1 MKHETQRLGGAV
13 RRQSRHHASRPMGED
28 VSRPA
33 AVAGSRAKKQAG
45 DRGAGAAAVPFVRA
59 IWQDAQGTRVR
70 LTYVTRS
77 TVDFE
82 NLDTGGHGVIARSWL
97 EKHFTPLS

>member
-1 MKHETQRLGGAV
+1 MQNETQRLGGAI
-13 RRQSRHHASRPMGED
+13 RRESRHHAAGPMGAD

-45 DRGAGAAAVPFVRA
+45 HRGARAAAVPVVRA
-59 IWQDAQGTRVR
+59 IWRDAQGMRVR
-70 LTYVTRS
+70 LTYVTRN

-82 NLDTGGHGVIARSWL
+82 NLDTGGHGVIARAWL
-97 EKHFTPLS
+97 EKHFTPVP

>member
-13 RRQSRHHASRPMGED
+13 RRQSRHHAARPLGAD

-45 DRGAGAAAVPFVRA
+45 DRSAGASVVPVVRA
-59 IWQDAQGTRVR
+59 IWQDSQGMRVR

-82 NLDTGGHGVIARSWL
+82 NLDTGGHGVIARAWL

>member
-1 MKHETQRLGGAV
+1 
-13 RRQSRHHASRPMGED
+13 
-28 VSRPA
+28 
-33 AVAGSRAKKQAG
+33 
-45 DRGAGAAAVPFVRA
+45 VPVVRA
-59 IWQDAQGTRVR
+59 IWQDAQGMRIR

-97 EKHFTPLS
+97 EKHFTPVP

>member
-1 MKHETQRLGGAV
+1 MGA
-13 RRQSRHHASRPMGED
+13 D

-33 AVAGSRAKKQAG
+33 AVAGSPAKKQAG
-45 DRGAGAAAVPFVRA
+45 HRGAGTAAVPVVRA

-82 NLDTGGHGVIARSWL
+82 NLDTGGHGVIARTWL
-97 EKHFTPLS
+97 EKHFTPVP

>member
-1 MKHETQRLGGAV
+1 MGA
-13 RRQSRHHASRPMGED
+13 D

-45 DRGAGAAAVPFVRA
+45 HRGARAAAVPVVRA
-59 IWQDAQGTRVR
+59 IWRDAQGMRVCI
-70 LTYVTRS
+70 TYVTRN

-82 NLDTGGHGVIARSWL
+82 NLDTGGHGVIARAWL
-97 EKHFTPLS
+97 EKHFTPVP

>member
-1 MKHETQRLGGAV
+1 MQHETQRLGGAI
-13 RRQSRHHASRPMGED
+13 RRQSQHHAAGPMGAD

-45 DRGAGAAAVPFVRA
+45 DRGAGTTAVPVVRA
-59 IWQDAQGTRVR
+59 IWQDAQGMRIR
-70 LTYVTRS
+70 LTYVTRN

-97 EKHFTPLS
+97 EKHFTPVP

>member
-1 MKHETQRLGGAV
+1 MPV
-13 RRQSRHHASRPMGED
+13 
-28 VSRPA
+28 
-33 AVAGSRAKKQAG
+33 
-45 DRGAGAAAVPFVRA
+45 VRA

-82 NLDTGGHGVIARSWL
+82 NLDTGGHGVIARAWL
-97 EKHFTPLS
+97 EKHFTPVP

>member
-1 MKHETQRLGGAV
+1 VKHETQRLGGAV
-13 RRQSRHHASRPMGED
+13 RRQSRHHAARPLGAD

-45 DRGAGAAAVPFVRA
+45 DRSAGASAVPVVRA
-59 IWQDAQGTRVR
+59 IWQDAQGMRIR

-97 EKHFTPLS
+97 EKHFTPVP

>member
-13 RRQSRHHASRPMGED
+13 RRQSRHHASRPTGAD

-45 DRGAGAAAVPFVRA
+45 DRSAGAAVVPVVRA
-59 IWQDAQGTRVR
+59 IWQDAQGMRVR

-82 NLDTGGHGVIARSWL
+82 NLDTGGHGVIARAWL